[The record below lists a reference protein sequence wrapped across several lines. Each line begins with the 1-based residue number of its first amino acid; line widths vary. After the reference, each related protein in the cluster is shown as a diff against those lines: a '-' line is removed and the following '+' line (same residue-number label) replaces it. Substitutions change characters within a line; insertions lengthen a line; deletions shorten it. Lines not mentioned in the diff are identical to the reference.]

1 MILICVDFDL
11 SIEDYWISHLTKFI
25 QQHFT
30 KIFNHHTK
38 KQFYADW
45 FIEKLN
51 FECKIFDSSCDKALI
66 FDESILKNLLISWII
81 YVFLLILADDLLV
94 EAPPR

>member
-1 MILICVDFDL
+1 MHRLYLNRIRKMILICVDFDL
-11 SIEDYWISHLTKFI
+11 SIEDYCISHLTKFI

-51 FECKIFDSSCDKALI
+51 FECQIFDSSCDKVLI
-66 FDESILKNLLISWII
+66 FDESI
-81 YVFLLILADDLLV
+81 
-94 EAPPR
+94 